1 MRLHVMIR
9 GSGATYN
16 RNPVDEM
23 RVVAEIV
30 DEVGCNAHDDEG
42 ADPMQHVVCGE
53 ERTMHLVR
61 ANSGRTIVGVG
72 VCSASHCENAS
83 DVDS

>member
-1 MRLHVMIR
+1 MMTRR
-9 GSGATYN
+9 SEATYK
-16 RNPVDEM
+16 RNPVNEM
-23 RVVAEIV
+23 RVVTEVV
-30 DEVGCNAHDDEG
+30 DEVGCDAHDDEG

-72 VCSASHCENAS
+72 VCSASHCEMLLMLI
-83 DVDS
+83 VGEV